1 MTDLEERY
9 WEAQEQLS
17 DEERISNCID
27 ETKKIEKTIE
37 TIDEEIERT
46 RFKLEELKDLR
57 NFWKTKLVK
66 QQ

>member
-37 TIDEEIERT
+37 TIDKEIERT

-57 NFWKTKLVK
+57 YFWKTKLVK